1 VLIVRKSLKTKDE
14 GKMTDFNLNADMA
27 EGYGPWRM
35 GDDDGL
41 LQIIN
46 SANIACGFHA
56 GDYQIMGSVMKSADS
71 YGVSIGAHPS
81 FYDLHGFGR
90 RQMSLSD
97 AEIERLIAY
106 QLGASLGVAA
116 AEQVR
121 VTHIKPHGAIN
132 NMACADAGLSSV
144 IVRAVKAVDPNIIML
159 APVLSELLAE
169 SEKAGLPVAAEV
181 FAYRAYM
188 PDGQLVPRSRP
199 DAIIHD
205 PEDSLTHC
213 LRMFGDGEVQTVDG
227 GKLKVVAQSVC
238 VHGDGPAALA
248 TARHIKDGLQAAG
261 FRMKT
266 LPDMLN

>member
-1 VLIVRKSLKTKDE
+1 
-14 GKMTDFNLNADMA
+14 MTEFNLNADMA
-27 EGYGPWRM
+27 EGYGTWRM

-41 LQIIN
+41 LQIIS

-71 YGVSIGAHPS
+71 HGVSIGAHPS

-116 AEQVR
+116 AERVR

-132 NMACADAGLSSV
+132 NMACADASLSAA
-144 IVRAVKAVDPNIIML
+144 IVRAVKAVAPDIIML

-181 FAYRAYM
+181 FADRAYM

-199 DAIIHD
+199 DAMIHD
-205 PEDSLTHC
+205 PEDLSLI
-213 LRMFGDGEVQTVDG
+213 
-227 GKLKVVAQSVC
+227 
-238 VHGDGPAALA
+238 
-248 TARHIKDGLQAAG
+248 HI
-261 FRMKT
+261 
-266 LPDMLN
+266 

>member
-1 VLIVRKSLKTKDE
+1 
-14 GKMTDFNLNADMA
+14 MTDFNLNADMA

-41 LQIIN
+41 LQIIS

-71 YGVSIGAHPS
+71 HGVSIGAHPS

-132 NMACADAGLSSV
+132 NMACADSSMSAA
-144 IVRAVKAVDPNIIML
+144 IVRAVKAVAPDIIML
-159 APVLSELLAE
+159 APVLSELLSE

-181 FAYRAYM
+181 FADRAYM

-199 DAIIHD
+199 DAMIHD
-205 PEDSLTHC
+205 PEDSLRQC
-213 LRMFGDGEVQTVDG
+213 LRMFGDGEIQAVDG
-227 GKLKVVAQSVC
+227 CRLKVAAQSVC
-238 VHGDGPAALA
+238 VHGDGPAALV
-248 TARHIKDGLQAAG
+248 TARHIKEGLQAEG
-261 FRMKT
+261 FQIKT
-266 LPDMLN
+266 LPQMIS

>member
-1 VLIVRKSLKTKDE
+1 MLIVRNSPNTEGE

-41 LQIIN
+41 LKIVS

-56 GDYQIMGSVMKSADS
+56 GDYHIMGSVMKSADS
-71 YGVSIGAHPS
+71 YGVSIGAHPG

-132 NMACADAGLSSV
+132 NMACVDAGLSAA
-144 IVRAVKAVDPNIIML
+144 IVRAVKAVDPDIIML

-169 SEKAGLPVAAEV
+169 AEKAGLPVAAEV
-181 FAYRAYM
+181 FADRAYM
-188 PDGQLVPRSRP
+188 PDGQLVPRGRP
-199 DAIIHD
+199 DAMIHD
-205 PEDSLTHC
+205 PEASLTHC
-213 LRMFGDGEVQTVDG
+213 LRMFGDSEIQTVDG
-227 GKLKVVAQSVC
+227 GRLKVMAQSVC
-238 VHGDGPAALA
+238 VHGDGLAALA
-248 TARHIKDGLQAAG
+248 TAQHIKDGLQAAG
-261 FRMKT
+261 FQIKT
-266 LPDMLN
+266 LPQVIS

>member
-1 VLIVRKSLKTKDE
+1 
-14 GKMTDFNLNADMA
+14 MTDFNLNADMA

-41 LQIIN
+41 LAIIS

-56 GDYQIMGSVMKSADS
+56 GDYQIMGEVMTKAHQQ
-71 YGVSIGAHPS
+71 GVSIGAHPG

-90 RQMSLSD
+90 RQMSLSE
-97 AEIERLIAY
+97 AEVERLIAY

-116 AEQVR
+116 TEKVA

-132 NMACADAGLSSV
+132 NMACVDAGLSAA
-144 IVRAVKAVDPNIIML
+144 IVRAVKAVAPDIIML
-159 APVLSELLAE
+159 APVLSELLSEA
-169 SEKAGLPVAAEV
+169 EKAGLSVAAEV
-181 FAYRAYM
+181 FADRAYM

-199 DAIIHD
+199 DAMIHD
-205 PEDSLTHC
+205 PEDSLAHC
-213 LRMFGDGEVQTVDG
+213 LRMFGESVIKTVEGGE
-227 GKLKVVAQSVC
+227 LKVAAQSVC

-261 FRMKT
+261 LEMKT
-266 LPDMLN
+266 LPQMIS

>member
-1 VLIVRKSLKTKDE
+1 
-14 GKMTDFNLNADMA
+14 MTNFNLNADMA

-35 GDDDGL
+35 GDDDAL
-41 LQIIN
+41 LKIIS

-56 GDYQIMGSVMKSADS
+56 GDYQIMGAVMKSADS
-71 YGVSIGAHPS
+71 QGVSIGAHPG

-90 RQMSLSD
+90 RQMNLSD

-132 NMACADAGLSSV
+132 NMACSDAGLSAA
-144 IVRAVKAVDPNIIML
+144 IARAVKAVDPNIIML

-169 SEKAGLPVAAEV
+169 SEKAGLPAVAEV
-181 FAYRAYM
+181 FADRAYM

-199 DAIIHD
+199 DAMIND
-205 PEDSLTHC
+205 PKDSLTHC
-213 LRMFGDGEVQTVDG
+213 LRMFGDGEIQTVNG
-227 GKLKVVAQSVC
+227 AKLKVAAQSVC

-248 TARHIKDGLQAAG
+248 TARHIKDGLQSAG
-261 FRMKT
+261 FEMKT
-266 LPDMLN
+266 LPKILG